1 MLPED
6 ESRSNVSISLI
17 LPVYNVAA
25 YVEECL
31 DSLLGQVFESDF
43 EIILIDDKSTDG
55 SLEICRRFAENHPQ
69 QIVLIACES
78 NAGVSVARNLGLERA
93 RGEYL
98 MFVDPDDLLP
108 ADALGLLYRA
118 ARRHDADIVKGNLV
132 LFSPKGEKYA
142 PDRVRRE
149 TVVRGEDV
157 LTELYRHRLV
167 RGHVGGKMFRREGL
181 GELRLSAGV
190 RMAQDLL
197 YFSEMFAAADRLVL
211 IPETVYRYRKHAG
224 GSTGR
229 KYVRGSYRDWLDAV
243 ERSGSFA
250 TTDAQRRAHLGL
262 VVRTLT
268 QIVREARRID
278 SAYAHEV
285 LDTVETMCRKKR
297 IALRHL
303 LFAGVGPR
311 SLIRYAKL
319 RLALRQ
325 MRAGLS
331 GS

>member
-1 MLPED
+1 MTAEI
-6 ESRSNVSISLI
+6 ESQAAVSISLI

-31 DSLLGQVFESDF
+31 DSLLRQDFDYAF
-43 EIILIDDKSTDG
+43 EIILIDDGSTDG
-55 SLEICRRFAENHPQ
+55 SLEICRRFAEAHPQ
-69 QIVLIACES
+69 RIELIACDS

-108 ADALGLLYRA
+108 ADALEHLYSA

-149 TVVRGEDV
+149 TVVRGEAV

-167 RGHVGGKMFRREGL
+167 RGHVGGKLFRREGL
-181 GELRLSAGV
+181 GGLRLSAGV

-197 YFSEMFAAADRLVL
+197 YFCEMFAAAERLVL
-211 IPETVYRYRKHAG
+211 IPETVYRYRKHAS

-229 KYVRGSYRDWLDAV
+229 KYERGSYRDWLDAV

-250 TTDAQRRAHLGL
+250 ATDAQRIAHLGL

-268 QIVREARRID
+268 QIVRETRRIVP
-278 SAYAHEV
+278 AYARDV
-285 LDTVETMCRKKR
+285 LDTVDAICREKR
-297 IALRHL
+297 IELRHL
-303 LFAGVGPR
+303 LFSGVGPR

-319 RLALRQ
+319 RIALRQ

-331 GS
+331 RS